1 MKFGYAVTGAIDP
14 GRILTN
20 AGALCGDALVLTKRI
35 GTGVITTALKRGIA
49 RQQDVDGAVD
59 SMLALNRA
67 ACEVMLKYPVHGCT
81 DITGFGLLG
90 HAREMAQGSGLTLD
104 IDHAQIEFLP
114 GALDYS
120 RQGAIPA
127 GLKNNREFVSCAV
140 RFGTAIAEEV
150 ENLLYDPQTSGGL
163 LISVS
168 RESAAT
174 LAEELEAAGVV
185 ARVVGE
191 VRARDAWAIVV
202 R

>member
-1 MKFGYAVTGAIDP
+1 
-14 GRILTN
+14 
-20 AGALCGDALVLTKRI
+20 
-35 GTGVITTALKRGIA
+35 
-49 RQQDVDGAVD
+49 
-59 SMLALNRA
+59 
-67 ACEVMLKYPVHGCT
+67 CEVMLKYPVHGCT

-127 GLKNNREFVSCAV
+127 GLKNNREFVSCAL
-140 RFGTAIAEEV
+140 RFATALPEEV

-168 RESAAT
+168 RESAAA

-191 VRARDAWAIVV
+191 VRARDSWAIVV